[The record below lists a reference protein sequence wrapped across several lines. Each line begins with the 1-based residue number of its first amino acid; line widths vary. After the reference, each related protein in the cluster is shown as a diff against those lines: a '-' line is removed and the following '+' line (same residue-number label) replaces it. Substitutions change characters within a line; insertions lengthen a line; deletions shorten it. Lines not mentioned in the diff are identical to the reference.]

1 MLRASNFF
9 LLCRKY
15 RQKHLAE
22 CLPYMQAGA
31 QRKPRLRFTHLCPAG
46 KIKIPYLSASAASA
60 LPSTAGISL
69 ASSLFSSAKR
79 LIFIVLVFANCPDLI
94 SSLRMHL

>member
-15 RQKHLAE
+15 RQKYLAE
-22 CLPYMQAGA
+22 CLPYMQA
-31 QRKPRLRFTHLCPAG
+31 RKGSRGFRFTHLCPAG